1 MPLKIKKTD
10 IPTLY
15 LAKALTLLLSAGI
28 VTGCGGAA
36 QMPIDVDEEQ
46 NVSFYDHS
54 PLENI
59 PLSQDWTC
67 TSFIYETD
75 IWVRTFYQGGEKFDF
90 RIGPGGVIA
99 ELRDTQDSY
108 AALLSPSYK
117 GEPTD
122 RVVQWTWWSNSLVNM
137 NPTLPDY
144 EWRFNVTQAGTF
156 ESVIA
161 PTFKVEMNSPG
172 CQIDVYSEPQ
182 DQWKSEQSTIMAGG
196 FTARTRYQIAKDGA
210 IIIRRT
216 LLVGQSTFAGQPSPL
231 ANEYVEAW
239 TPFSRAKMDAVAF
252 SLTENGSA
260 SEWYQAGNNLPS
272 YPFIDVAGTP
282 GYAVSFSAAN
292 PNNNAAVGLVYG
304 KAPPC
309 YHQNNTCEQEGS
321 YVLNLMEWDTGV
333 GVLPGLTLPNVMP
346 GDLLDSYIVLQPSH
360 GLDGTLYQNLEYW
373 ANKIPAPRL
382 FRANA
387 DVGEPLANIMNTL
400 KALQGGSGQ
409 RTVHLAPLV
418 E

>member
-1 MPLKIKKTD
+1 MPHTLSKLNKQTLNSAKT
-10 IPTLY
+10 
-15 LAKALTLLLSAGI
+15 LTLLLSAAI
-28 VTGCGGAA
+28 VTGCGGAT
-36 QMPIDVDEEQ
+36 QMPIDIDAEQ
-46 NVSFYDHS
+46 NLSFYDDA
-54 PLENI
+54 PLEST

-67 TSFIYETD
+67 SSFIYEND
-75 IWVRTFYQGGEKFDF
+75 VWVRTFYQGGEKFDF

-182 DQWKSEQSTIMAGG
+182 DQWKSEQSAIMAGG

-216 LLVGQSTFAGQPSPL
+216 LLVGQSTFAGKPSPL

-239 TPFSRAKMDAVAF
+239 TPFARAKMDSVAF

-260 SEWYQAGNNLPS
+260 NEWYQAGNNLPS
-272 YPFIDVAGTP
+272 YPFIDVTSTP

-292 PNNNAAVGLVYG
+292 PTSNAAVGLVYG
-304 KAPPC
+304 KASPC

-333 GVLPGLTLPNVMP
+333 GILPGLTLPNVMP

-373 ANKIPAPRL
+373 ANKVPAPRL

-387 DVGEPLANIMNTL
+387 DIAEPLASTIKSL
-400 KALQGGSGQ
+400 QSLQGGSGQ